1 MLTHTHHT
9 DTQMSTHTLAGRVKG
24 CPFWGSRECSGSRF
38 DCSVLGV
45 RALQARVSVE
55 TPSSKKCAG
64 VGQQDPSSCCA
75 GFLHDREATAPVL
88 GCSRPTRH
96 PGSGWSGWPPG
107 TASPGST
114 HRNDKCLWP
123 RLLAGSVCPQAAV
136 LAATEYDVCRHPA
149 LKAHT
154 ENSGP
159 PFLVLICSR
168 LNRKPTKG
176 FIQRREGGPPKTDF
190 IPSHRSLRSHVGFSL
205 FSLSISWEQKK
216 PEEQ

>member
-1 MLTHTHHT
+1 M
-9 DTQMSTHTLAGRVKG
+9 
-24 CPFWGSRECSGSRF
+24 
-38 DCSVLGV
+38 
-45 RALQARVSVE
+45 
-55 TPSSKKCAG
+55 
-64 VGQQDPSSCCA
+64 
-75 GFLHDREATAPVL
+75 
-88 GCSRPTRH
+88 
-96 PGSGWSGWPPG
+96 
-107 TASPGST
+107 
-114 HRNDKCLWP
+114 
-123 RLLAGSVCPQAAV
+123 

-205 FSLSISWEQKK
+205 FSLSISWEQK